1 MLKLLKE
8 TLDVIA
14 TLLIH
19 HKNGFC
25 IAFLHRILIFFSCT
39 TLPFSFFCTPL
50 PLLLFATPPPPPPP
64 FNDITVY
71 SRNAYV
77 NGESSC
83 HVCVCVMVTRVF
95 ILALGNIGVNLR
107 FSFLSR

>member
-25 IAFLHRILIFFSCT
+25 IAFLHRILIFFPAPLC
-39 TLPFSFFCTPL
+39 LFLFSAHLCLFCFL
-50 PLLLFATPPPPPPP
+50 QPPP
-64 FNDITVY
+64 FNDITVC
-71 SRNAYV
+71 SRNADV

-95 ILALGNIGVNLR
+95 ILALGNIGVTLR

>member
-1 MLKLLKE
+1 MLKLLKQ

-25 IAFLHRILIFFSCT
+25 IAFLHRILLLFFSCT

-50 PLLLFATPPPPPPP
+50 PLLLSPPPPPP
-64 FNDITVY
+64 FNDITVC
-71 SRNAYV
+71 SRNADV

-83 HVCVCVMVTRVF
+83 HVCACVMVTRVF
-95 ILALGNIGVNLR
+95 ILDLGNIGVNLR